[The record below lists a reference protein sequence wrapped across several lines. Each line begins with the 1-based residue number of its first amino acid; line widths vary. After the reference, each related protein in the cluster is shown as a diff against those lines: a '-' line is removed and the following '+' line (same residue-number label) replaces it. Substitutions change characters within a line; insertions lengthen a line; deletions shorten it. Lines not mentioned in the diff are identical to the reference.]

1 MVIPD
6 CPLGT
11 ASWLAGWSCGL
22 DIALAGSITT
32 MDSRDSFVV
41 VPQGPACKCEWIMLT
56 SIPRAPTKMLL
67 VWCFQYR
74 LLTHMHKRTEQF
86 RLQIQYSWKCVWHQ
100 DMSYVTKRYLSVPVE
115 TRIIIIDK
123 PLIYCINLCMHKTLY
138 SLRHPWNLLRV
149 SMAPF
154 YSFKYS
160 PQPSSMRHGSTGVN
174 FQCVEQCLSLLSS
187 KRCFLLSEE
196 SCVFTKSFMNPEEP
210 RVMP

>member
-22 DIALAGSITT
+22 DIGLAGSTTT
-32 MDSRDSFVV
+32 MDSRDSFVI

-149 SMAPF
+149 SMASF

-160 PQPSSMRHGSTGVN
+160 PQPTIINETWLYWGEFPVRWAMPEP
-174 FQCVEQCLSLLSS
+174 VEL
-187 KRCFLLSEE
+187 
-196 SCVFTKSFMNPEEP
+196 
-210 RVMP
+210 